1 MRRCCLRHPPCPQCP
16 YSRDLRRLAELLALR
31 QEVVNRRDTDRMIEI
46 DAEIQ
51 SMGLP
56 PPANDNEPETG
67 DSFS

>member
-1 MRRCCLRHPPCPQCP
+1 
-16 YSRDLRRLAELLALR
+16 
-31 QEVVNRRDTDRMIEI
+31 MIEI